1 MLWMAEWKQSDVLA
15 FGLCPF
21 LFRPDVVTM
30 ELVLFH
36 ISKETLCFLATL
48 PMVRPWRDIRDLIAL
63 PSSLPV
69 ASKWMGIGTPELCG
83 LINADGGSPL
93 KVSLILIYAD
103 LFSDSV
109 SPHLEWNST
118 LPKHI
123 KSFSG
128 LTKKVQFHLSI
139 GVRKNISFP
148 CNRWKRSSEEN
159 HRWRWLL
166 WRFPCGTWRTWWH
179 KAIK

>member
-1 MLWMAEWKQSDVLA
+1 MTLLCLFACLMLWMAEWKQSDVLA

-63 PSSLPV
+63 PSSRPV

-109 SPHLEWNST
+109 SPHLHCISWNST

-123 KSFSG
+123 KS
-128 LTKKVQFHLSI
+128 
-139 GVRKNISFP
+139 
-148 CNRWKRSSEEN
+148 SSRCATVHN
-159 HRWRWLL
+159 V
-166 WRFPCGTWRTWWH
+166 
-179 KAIK
+179 

>member
-1 MLWMAEWKQSDVLA
+1 MTLLCLFACLMLWMAEWKQSDVLA
-15 FGLCPF
+15 FGLRPF

-63 PSSLPV
+63 PSSRPV

-109 SPHLEWNST
+109 SPHLHCIPWNTSNQP
-118 LPKHI
+118 LGAQK
-123 KSFSG
+123 
-128 LTKKVQFHLSI
+128 LTKKVQFHLPI
-139 GVRKNISFP
+139 GWCAEKYDLSMQ
-148 CNRWKRSSEEN
+148 
-159 HRWRWLL
+159 
-166 WRFPCGTWRTWWH
+166 
-179 KAIK
+179 

>member
-1 MLWMAEWKQSDVLA
+1 MTLLCLFACLMLWMAEWKQSDVLA

-63 PSSLPV
+63 PSSRPV

-109 SPHLEWNST
+109 SPHLHCIPWNST
-118 LPKHI
+118 LPKHM
-123 KSFSG
+123 KSSSWCVTVDLKG
-128 LTKKVQFHLSI
+128 SVSSSDWCAEKYDLSMQ
-139 GVRKNISFP
+139 
-148 CNRWKRSSEEN
+148 
-159 HRWRWLL
+159 
-166 WRFPCGTWRTWWH
+166 
-179 KAIK
+179 